1 MENEHENMDDLHD
14 DAAPEEKRDES
25 AISSDLIRGNIN
37 TIILR
42 TLSNGDKYGYEI
54 IDVIEKRSHGQYVI
68 KQPTLYSALKRLET
82 QGYVTAYWGGTS
94 NGGRRR
100 YFHLTDAGRD
110 FYILNQKEW
119 EYSRSVIDSLIT
131 DFPTEEPAEATLASD
146 SSAIDHQS
154 PAEESSFAEE
164 SAYTTYEEPDAPQ
177 EPSADPETEEIPAAA
192 HSEEPEKSPAQQ
204 EPVQPKEH
212 PNYLSMLHEAES
224 DKDENPYEEE
234 HRAPQPQPQKDSN
247 GYRDVIGML
256 YNNAIDT
263 AVAPSKGDSKKA
275 LPKAEPQQLSGN
287 IEFFNILER
296 AEYDGIKVRTSGVYK
311 PKEVIQSSND
321 VPTAFF
327 NKGKAMF
334 FSALC
339 VFAIVF
345 AEFLALLGLRSTFEL
360 SLTYCI
366 SVLVLGILMVGVF
379 VLLYL
384 GGFGKNAKK
393 VKTSTDSIVSII
405 VFAIVVLIIAAFAIG
420 KKANLSEIKDL
431 ARFIL
436 IPVVIAANIIFF
448 TAFYRLFKSK
458 G

>member
-14 DAAPEEKRDES
+14 DAAPDEKRDES

-131 DFPTEEPAEATLASD
+131 DFPSEQEPIPENETIDDRSAAEISEYLQNPAE
-146 SSAIDHQS
+146 
-154 PAEESSFAEE
+154 EE
-164 SAYTTYEEPDAPQ
+164 SAYAVYAEPEDAQEEPLVQPQTEEHDLAHDEKPAPQ
-177 EPSADPETEEIPAAA
+177 E
-192 HSEEPEKSPAQQ
+192 Q
-204 EPVQPKEH
+204 KEH

-224 DKDENPYEEE
+224 ATEAEDPYDEE
-234 HRAPQPQPQKDSN
+234 RRTAPSVPQPQKDSN

-311 PKEVIQSSND
+311 PKEVIPSSND

-334 FSALC
+334 LSALC

-345 AEFLALLGLRSTFEL
+345 VEFLASLGLRTTFEL

-366 SVLVLGILMVGVF
+366 TVLVLGILMLGVF

-393 VKTSTDSIVSII
+393 IKTSTDSIVSII

-420 KKANLSEIKDL
+420 KKANLAEIKDL
-431 ARFIL
+431 ARYIL
-436 IPVVIAANIIFF
+436 IPAVIAANIIFF
-448 TAFYRLFKSK
+448 NAFYRLFKNK